1 MDSQIKNL
9 QSIEEIDKEDVLII
23 QKKNGQSLNISLNQL
38 LTFIKDNTEAGISV
52 YHFTDAGRTFI
63 QNCFANENL
72 KVIMTAPTTC
82 EDILPYCEV
91 KATMETE
98 LTLGGVRR
106 TILFAYDSYIY
117 FYEYSSK
124 LTSNQPNYNKPD
136 YYNYTGSV
144 VLNNVIHYV
153 RLQFW
158 LDGMWTCTV
167 YPATSE

>member
-1 MDSQIKNL
+1 MDNQIENL
-9 QSIEEIDKEDVLII
+9 QNINEIDKEDVLII
-23 QKKNGQSLNISLNQL
+23 QKHNGGSTLNISLSQL
-38 LTFIKDNTEAGISV
+38 ISFISDNTEAGISI
-52 YHFTDAGRTFI
+52 YHFTDAGRSFI
-63 QNCFANENL
+63 QECFSASNL
-72 KVIMTAPTTC
+72 KVMKTAPTTC
-82 EDILPYCEV
+82 EDILPYCEG

-117 FYEYSSK
+117 
-124 LTSNQPNYNKPD
+124 YNEKYAPQTD

-158 LDGMWTCTV
+158 LDLHWTCTV